1 MNLFTPDNKLG
12 ETGLVDKVQ
21 LIHTLILFVVLLLVD
36 WLLPIYFS
44 APLQVAVIYHEVQF
58 REEYKIKSL

>member
-44 APLQVAVIYHEVQF
+44 APLQVAPSCTASATGKY
-58 REEYKIKSL
+58 EETPI